1 MAEKTSSQ
9 KLLAAWHRFAET
21 GKADRVVVRE
31 DVADSWERCYEQG
44 LKPGAP
50 KVAVKLSP
58 VQLAK
63 LCRAN
68 IAFTEAAFPFMRF
81 LQNAVRGTGFIL
93 VLTDAG
99 GVVLEVFGD
108 DDILRMAREN
118 NYVPGSSRAESVVG
132 TNAIGMCLFEKKPL
146 QTTGAEHYNQLH
158 HRWTCCSA
166 PVFSPGGDLLGAIT
180 LSGKSH
186 SAHRHTLGMVISAAE
201 AIENKLKQLKAD
213 NEKSRSESLLDS
225 LLGSI
230 SEAVISVNQRGAVT
244 HANGKACKL
253 VAISSETIMGK
264 SITEVFPEHPQ
275 LLDMAQQGK
284 DYGNVEVAVDGPQG
298 RSYFIMRP
306 YMIQQDQ
313 VHAGVLFVI
322 SGRRRFFNEVRK
334 VSGHTARFVFE
345 DIKGN
350 SPEFMRQ
357 IKLAKIAASAD
368 SRVLIMGE
376 TGTGKELFAQA
387 THNASARGQG
397 PFVAI
402 NCAAIPRELIE
413 SEILG
418 YKEGAFTGTR
428 KGGQVGKLELADGG
442 TIFLDEVGE
451 MPLDVQTKFL
461 RVLQD
466 GMITRLGDNRPVKV
480 DVRVIAATNSD
491 LLEKVAAKGFR
502 QDLYFRLSVVELNI
516 PPLRDRPEDLPR
528 LAENILGRISHKLGA
543 KQLSTA
549 PEVFGV
555 FAEYPW
561 PGNVRELGNVLE
573 MAAIVCTDGV
583 IRVEHLPQR
592 IFKDTL
598 AAKPAASLKPL
609 KDMEAEMLKKALAQ
623 CQGNVAKVSRQLGL
637 SRSTVYRRMKDY
649 GIGKSISII

>member
-1 MAEKTSSQ
+1 MAGKTSSQ
-9 KLLAAWHRFAET
+9 KQLKAWRRFVDT
-21 GKADRVVVRE
+21 GEVDRAVVRE
-31 DVADSWERCYEQG
+31 DVADSWERCFKQG
-44 LKPGAP
+44 IKPDAP

-58 VQLAK
+58 AQLAK

-68 IAFTEAAFPFMRF
+68 TAFIEAALPFMRF

-93 VLTDAG
+93 VLTNAD

-108 DDILRMAREN
+108 DDILRMARKN

-132 TNAIGMCLFEKKPL
+132 TNSIGMCLIEKKPL
-146 QTTGAEHYNQLH
+146 QTTGAEHYNQRH
-158 HRWTCCSA
+158 HSWTCSSA
-166 PVFSPGGDLLGAIT
+166 PVFSPEGDLLGAIT
-180 LSGKSH
+180 LSGKSS

-201 AIENKLKQLKAD
+201 AIENKLKQRRAD
-213 NEKSRSESLLDS
+213 HEKSRFESLLDS

-230 SEAVISVNQRGAVT
+230 SEAVISVNHGGNVT
-244 HANGKACKL
+244 HANDKACKL
-253 VAISSETIMGK
+253 LAVPRKKIMGK
-264 SITEVFPEHPQ
+264 SIAEVFPEHPQ

-306 YMIQQDQ
+306 YMIRQDQ
-313 VHAGVLFVI
+313 MHAGVLFVI
-322 SGRRRFFNEVRK
+322 GERRRFFNEVRK
-334 VSGHTARFVFE
+334 VSGHNARFDFA
-345 DIKGN
+345 DIKGKA
-350 SPEFMRQ
+350 PEFMRQ
-357 IKLAKIAASAD
+357 IKLAKIAASAN

-387 THNASARGQG
+387 IHNASSRGHG

-442 TIFLDEVGE
+442 TIFLDEVCE

-466 GMITRLGDNRPVKV
+466 SMITRLGDNRPVKV
-480 DVRVIAATNSD
+480 DVRVIAATNED
-491 LLEKVAAKGFR
+491 LAEKVASKGFR

-516 PPLRDRPEDLPR
+516 PPLRERLEDLPL
-528 LAENILGRISHKLGA
+528 LAENILARISHKLGA
-543 KQLSTA
+543 KQLSIA
-549 PEVFGV
+549 PEVFEVLAG
-555 FAEYPW
+555 YQW

-573 MAAIVCTDGV
+573 MAAIVCTNGV
-583 IRVEHLPQR
+583 IRVKHLPQR

-598 AAKPAASLKPL
+598 AAKPAAAIQPL
-609 KDMEAEMLKKALAQ
+609 KEMEAEMLKNALAQ
-623 CQGNVAKVSRQLGL
+623 CGGNIAKVSRRLGL

-649 GIGKSISII
+649 GIGKSISIS